1 MQCLPIFFLE
11 FAITH
16 AMTSDCSTLLNYA
29 TNEKSFVVLDNIRSI
44 FLRTLIHLKIA
55 LNIQSSP
62 PYYCTS
68 FRRRK
73 LACR

>member
-44 FLRTLIHLKIA
+44 FLRTLIHIRMNCFEHTVFA
-55 LNIQSSP
+55 NSP
-62 PYYCTS
+62 
-68 FRRRK
+68 
-73 LACR
+73 LH